1 MKAVTY
7 PTHGGYDVIR
17 IADRPVREPGAGE
30 IRIDV
35 KAADVNPSDLL
46 QRDPGYGDAPGPW
59 IPGWDAAGVVESVGA
74 GVTRFRLGDRVMA
87 IVSPIRAEGGAQI
100 AQVTVSEKSVTSI
113 PSALSFA
120 QASTLPMN
128 GLTALLG
135 LELAGLAKG
144 QTLAVSGGAGHLAQL
159 VIALA
164 KHQGLRVIADAKP
177 SEKALVQSYGAD
189 VVVERGDG
197 FCDAV
202 RAAAPGGVD
211 ALFDTAV
218 LLETSFPA
226 IRDGGV
232 YLPVRGWGKQPSERG
247 ILIKPVFVH
256 TVVERTDWLEL
267 LRELADAGRFQL
279 RVAGEYPPEK
289 VADAQRAMAA
299 GGLRGRAVIVF

>member
-1 MKAVTY
+1 MKAITY
-7 PTHGGYDVIR
+7 PSHGGYEVIR
-17 IADRPVREPGAGE
+17 IADRPVRTPDAGE
-30 IRIDV
+30 VRIDV
-35 KAADVNPSDLL
+35 KAADVNPSDLML
-46 QRDPGYGDAPGPW
+46 RDPGYGNPTGPW
-59 IPGWDAAGVVESVGA
+59 IPGWDAAGTVESVGA
-74 GVTRFRLGDRVMA
+74 GVERFRVGDRVMA

-100 AQVTVSEKSVTSI
+100 AQVTVSEKSVTAI

-164 KHQGLRVIADAKP
+164 KHQGLRVVADAKP
-177 SEKALVQSYGAD
+177 AEKDLVASYGAD

-202 RAAAPGGVD
+202 RAAAPSGVD
-211 ALFDTAV
+211 ALFDTAL
-218 LLETSFPA
+218 LLEKSFPA

-232 YLPVRGWGKQPSERG
+232 YLPVRGWDKTPSERG
-247 ILIKPVFVH
+247 IVIKPVFVSAA
-256 TVVERTDWLEL
+256 VERTEWLEL
-267 LRELADAGRFQL
+267 LRELAEQGRFQL

-289 VADAQRAMAA
+289 VADAQRALAA

>member
-1 MKAVTY
+1 MKAITY
-7 PTHGGYDVIR
+7 PTHGGYDVIH

-30 IRIDV
+30 VRIDV

-46 QRDPGYGDAPGPW
+46 LRDPGYGDAPAPW
-59 IPGWDAAGVVESVGA
+59 IPGWDAAGVIESVGA
-74 GVTRFRLGDRVMA
+74 GVTRFRVGDRVMA

-144 QTLAVSGGAGHLAQL
+144 QTLAVSGGAGHLAHL

-164 KHQGLRVIADAKP
+164 KHQGLRVLADAKP

-202 RAAAPGGVD
+202 RDAAPGGVD
-211 ALFDTAV
+211 ALFDTAL
-218 LLETSFPA
+218 LLEKSFPA

-232 YLPVRGWGKQPSERG
+232 YLPVRGWDTKPNERG
-247 ILIKPVFVH
+247 IVIKPVFVN
-256 TVVERTDWLEL
+256 TVVERTEWLEL
-267 LRELADAGRFQL
+267 LRELADKGRFQL

-289 VADAQRAMAA
+289 AADAQRAMAG
-299 GGLRGRAVIVF
+299 GGLRGRAVIMF

>member
-17 IADRPVREPGAGE
+17 IADRPVRAPGAGE
-30 IRIDV
+30 VRIDV

-74 GVTRFRLGDRVMA
+74 DVTRFRVGDRVMA

-159 VIALA
+159 VIVLA

-202 RAAAPGGVD
+202 RAAAPDGVD
-211 ALFDTAV
+211 ALFDTAL
-218 LLETSFPA
+218 LLEKSFPA

-232 YLPVRGWGKQPSERG
+232 YLPVRGWGKQPNERG
-247 ILIKPVFVH
+247 ILIKPVFVN
-256 TVVERTDWLEL
+256 TVVERTEWLDL
-267 LRELADAGRFQL
+267 LRDLADQGRFQL